1 MVADNEPTE
10 CAALRVSPE
19 LSPGEPLWKRAP
31 SRGEDGRLLSDFM
44 MLIPGLGRRSE
55 LRLQTTLGELQA
67 VFDYYRE
74 QVVFADLNLKL
85 NVLWVSIKPL
95 PGLNL
100 ELAAAIKQR
109 VPEAMLVANKVE
121 ALLSE
126 RAQRRR
132 KA

>member
-1 MVADNEPTE
+1 MCPETPSI
-10 CAALRVSPE
+10 AAASLRVSPE
-19 LSPGEPLWKRAP
+19 LAPGEPLWKRAP
-31 SRGEDGRLLSDFM
+31 SRGVDGRLLSDFM

-55 LRLQTTLGELQA
+55 LHLQTTLGELQA

-74 QVVFADLNLKL
+74 QVVFADLNLRL

-126 RAQRRR
+126 RARRR
-132 KA
+132 

>member
-1 MVADNEPTE
+1 MPANLESSGACSLCVGPGIE
-10 CAALRVSPE
+10 
-19 LSPGEPLWKRAP
+19 PGEPLWKRVPA
-31 SRGEDGRLLSDFM
+31 RGEDGRLLSDFM
-44 MLIPGLGRRSE
+44 MLIPGIGRGSE
-55 LRLQTTLGELQA
+55 SRMRRTVGELQA

-74 QVVFADLNLKL
+74 QVVFVDLNLKL
-85 NVLWVSIKPL
+85 NLLWVSIKPL

-126 RAQRRR
+126 RRR
-132 KA
+132 

>member
-1 MVADNEPTE
+1 
-10 CAALRVSPE
+10 
-19 LSPGEPLWKRAP
+19 
-31 SRGEDGRLLSDFM
+31 M

-55 LRLQTTLGELQA
+55 SRLQATLGELQA

-109 VPEAMLVANKVE
+109 VPEAMLVANKAE

-126 RAQRRR
+126 RVRRGN

>member
-1 MVADNEPTE
+1 MPVDTRSINAG
-10 CAALRVSPE
+10 ALRVSLE
-19 LSPGEPLWKRAP
+19 LAPGEPLWKRAP
-31 SRGEDGRLLSDFM
+31 SRGADGRLLSDFM

-74 QVVFADLNLKL
+74 LVVFADLNLKL

-109 VPEAMLVANKVE
+109 VPEAMLVANKAE
-121 ALLSE
+121 ALISE
-126 RAQRRR
+126 RARRG
-132 KA
+132 

>member
-1 MVADNEPTE
+1 MSADTPAINTGS
-10 CAALRVSPE
+10 LRIGPE
-19 LSPGEPLWKRAP
+19 LAPGEPLWKRAP
-31 SRGEDGRLLSDFM
+31 SRGADGRLLSDFM

-55 LRLQTTLGELQA
+55 VHLQTTLGELQA

-109 VPEAMLVANKVE
+109 VPEAMLVANKAE

-126 RAQRRR
+126 RGRRG
-132 KA
+132 

>member
-1 MVADNEPTE
+1 MGSDIRIPDGGG
-10 CAALRVSPE
+10 LRVSSGLE
-19 LSPGEPLWKRAP
+19 PGTPLWKRVP
-31 SRGEDGRLLSDFM
+31 SRGADGRLLSDFM

-55 LRLQTTLGELQA
+55 HRLRSILGELHA
-67 VFDYYRE
+67 VLDHYRE
-74 QVVFADLNLKL
+74 QMVFADLNLKL

-109 VPEAMLVANKVE
+109 VPEAMLVANKAE

-126 RAQRRR
+126 RARRR
-132 KA
+132 